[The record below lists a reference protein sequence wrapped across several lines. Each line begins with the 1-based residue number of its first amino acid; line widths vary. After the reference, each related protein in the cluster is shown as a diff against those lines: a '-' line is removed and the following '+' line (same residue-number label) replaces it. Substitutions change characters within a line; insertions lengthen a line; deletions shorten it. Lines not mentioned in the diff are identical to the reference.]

1 MQLAITTLAPLLSL
15 VVVGAAP
22 KLAAAAPLASWGA
35 ALHAQTAPAAG
46 SREERAATAA
56 AYYEQNR
63 TVEAAL
69 GFEGLWRDYPD
80 QPDYLFNA
88 AASRF
93 AAGHFAHA
101 IARTDEYLALATTRG
116 AERQAAEAQRRAA
129 VVQTGAAAVT
139 VKLGG
144 SSDAVEIVAQ
154 FVTRDSSD
162 IRPELAFTAAPQSA
176 KTLQLD
182 PGVWMVRAR
191 AAGHAPAEQQIEV
204 TRGQTTPV
212 SLELALAPA
221 DSPDPVVDDRP
232 RAPREVPQSVR
243 RRMSIGFGVAG
254 GVIAAAGI
262 GVVAL
267 GSVEIGKARD
277 CTEGRRPCGDALGAG
292 VDHRGAGFTVLGAGL
307 GLLAGGLPW
316 LSKSA
321 DTRKKVWIAE
331 AAIGGAAAVGGIA
344 VLAATSGAFIE
355 SVAAG
360 DLTAKAPANVAGM
373 MMFGVGAGAV
383 ISAVTGLIVQRHHLR
398 RAPTVGASAA
408 RGQFGLTL
416 SGRF

>member
-1 MQLAITTLAPLLSL
+1 MQLAITALAPLLSL
-15 VVVGAAP
+15 VVVGATP
-22 KLAAAAPLASWGA
+22 KLAAAAPLASGGA
-35 ALHAQTAPAAG
+35 ALRAQTAPAAG

-144 SSDAVEIVAQ
+144 SSDALEIVAQ

-162 IRPELAFTAAPQSA
+162 LRPELVFTAAPQSA

-191 AAGHAPAEQQIEV
+191 AAGHAPAE
-204 TRGQTTPV
+204 
-212 SLELALAPA
+212 
-221 DSPDPVVDDRP
+221 
-232 RAPREVPQSVR
+232 
-243 RRMSIGFGVAG
+243 
-254 GVIAAAGI
+254 
-262 GVVAL
+262 
-267 GSVEIGKARD
+267 
-277 CTEGRRPCGDALGAG
+277 
-292 VDHRGAGFTVLGAGL
+292 
-307 GLLAGGLPW
+307 
-316 LSKSA
+316 
-321 DTRKKVWIAE
+321 
-331 AAIGGAAAVGGIA
+331 
-344 VLAATSGAFIE
+344 
-355 SVAAG
+355 
-360 DLTAKAPANVAGM
+360 
-373 MMFGVGAGAV
+373 
-383 ISAVTGLIVQRHHLR
+383 
-398 RAPTVGASAA
+398 
-408 RGQFGLTL
+408 
-416 SGRF
+416 